1 MQRTGILNVIP
12 IGGLIFDLC
21 ENYGIVQMLRVFPEK
36 VDFWATFAS
45 NSGLIKWIFAGITV
59 LMVLCGLVGWGIKAL
74 KNR

>member
-1 MQRTGILNVIP
+1 MQRFAVINVIP

-21 ENYGIVQMLRVFPEK
+21 ENYGIVQMLRAFPEK

-59 LMVLCGLVGWGIKAL
+59 LMVLSALVAWGVKAL
-74 KNR
+74 KK